1 MRTYWNVLLLAMIMQ
16 DGKCEAADIIGGKE
30 APSTPYMALVRTGKT
45 FCGGALIMS
54 DWVLTS
60 AECITDKTTTVD
72 LGVRSIKN
80 TKEKGRQQLKVVK
93 TISHEKCNKVK
104 HINNLQ
110 LLQLS
115 GKANINN
122 AVNII
127 RTPEKCDDVKPGS
140 ICTVAGWGRTD
151 NKKLNPSDKLMEAKV
166 TVIDRKVCNSLWNK
180 TVKITKDMICT
191 REKDAVR
198 GFCNGDTGG
207 PLICGGFLKGLI
219 SFGPTLC
226 GTPSGADVYTRLS
239 KDHMRWIKKKTRA
252 MP

>member
-1 MRTYWNVLLLAMIMQ
+1 CR
-16 DGKCEAADIIGGKE
+16 
-30 APSTPYMALVRTGKT
+30 
-45 FCGGALIMS
+45 
-54 DWVLTS
+54 
-60 AECITDKTTTVD
+60 DKTTTVD

-93 TISHEKCNKVK
+93 TISHEKFNKVK

-122 AVNII
+122 AVNVI

-140 ICTVAGWGRTD
+140 VCTVAGWGRTD
-151 NKKLNPSDKLMEAKV
+151 NKKPNPSDKLMEAKV

-180 TVKITKDMICT
+180 TVKITKDMMCT

-198 GFCNGDTGG
+198 GFCN
-207 PLICGGFLKGLI
+207 
-219 SFGPTLC
+219 
-226 GTPSGADVYTRLS
+226 
-239 KDHMRWIKKKTRA
+239 
-252 MP
+252 